1 MTGSTTGEESFIAK
15 NMDANY
21 HGPSAGGVGTPN
33 GHYFGGMTQTGGEGL
48 NSGIGGKLGQS
59 MEGFSIDN
67 AIKSGQSLDNVLGS
81 FQGDAMSANPFNMV
95 DRFMPV
101 QNLSTA
107 GQALQKTG
115 DGLSGLAKL
124 NSVGGAINADLRGH
138 TSFVSS
144 PGKGGG
150 MQAG

>member
-21 HGPSAGGVGTPN
+21 HGPSAGGGGTPH

-48 NSGIGGKLGQS
+48 SSGFGGKLGQS
-59 MEGFSIDN
+59 MEGVSIDN

-81 FQGDAMSANPFNMV
+81 FQGDAMSTNPFSAV

-101 QNLSTA
+101 QSLGGA
-107 GQALQKTG
+107 GQALQATG
-115 DGLSGLAKL
+115 KGLA
-124 NSVGGAINADLRGH
+124 SVADIKSFGGAINAGLQGH
-138 TSFVSS
+138 TSFVSPS
-144 PGKGGG
+144 KGGG